1 MKTDRDGMRH
11 LIQLSSLEMGRQ
23 SAMTY
28 VSLRVSDLAPVLHRR
43 GGVDLLQR
51 RKSVYQPI

>member
-1 MKTDRDGMRH
+1 MKRDGDGMRH

-28 VSLRVSDLAPVLHRR
+28 VSLRVRDLAPVLHRR
-43 GGVDLLQR
+43 GGVDLL
-51 RKSVYQPI
+51 K

>member
-28 VSLRVSDLAPVLHRR
+28 VSLRVSDLVAVLYRR
-43 GGVDLLQR
+43 CGVDPLKR

>member
-1 MKTDRDGMRH
+1 MKTDRVGMRH

-28 VSLRVSDLAPVLHRR
+28 
-43 GGVDLLQR
+43 GVPQGE
-51 RKSVYQPI
+51 

>member
-1 MKTDRDGMRH
+1 MKTGRDGMRH

-28 VSLRVSDLAPVLHRR
+28 VSLGVSGLAPDLHRR
-43 GGVDLLQR
+43 GGVDLL
-51 RKSVYQPI
+51 K